1 MDEGMK
7 SIIKQ
12 LVKDQERMEEKQ
24 YLLRERLSR
33 KDGRKKKNLSALGRP
48 MNPKKDLKKWKLKRW
63 YHRLPE

>member
-33 KDGRKKKNLSALGRP
+33 KDGRKKKISQLWE
-48 MNPKKDLKKWKLKRW
+48 DQ
-63 YHRLPE
+63 